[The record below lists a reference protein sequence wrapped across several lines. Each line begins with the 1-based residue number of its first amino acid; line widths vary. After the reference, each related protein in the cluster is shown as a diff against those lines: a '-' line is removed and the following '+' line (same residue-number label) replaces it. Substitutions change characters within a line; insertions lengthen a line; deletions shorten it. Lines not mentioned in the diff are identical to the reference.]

1 MVIRSVILAIGL
13 AASGM
18 VSAQSADEIAKDME
32 RIKEN
37 ARSIVG
43 EETLNAAERNIKA
56 AGESHREEFSAIH
69 SGAQDL
75 FQQGVDLAKEMAS
88 SQYNAVAEQGRD
100 LPSEALADK
109 NGDVPLR
116 YMIFISQ
123 SMPDSEVKALAQT
136 YAGRKDVAL
145 VIRGLLPN
153 QNISKVQS
161 WIFKMLSPIDV
172 GTLIPNINMDSQPF
186 TELGVSHVPVI
197 ARYDDEGKVQAYAL
211 GMTSIG
217 WIDEQVQK
225 GARGN
230 LGSFG
235 PTVQVGEEDIIEVMQ
250 KRAAEYDWKG
260 AAEGALDRFWAR
272 TEKHDLPRTQ
282 VRRTLTMDPTI
293 EVQKTISAPDGTVI
307 AAAGDRI
314 NPLEFAPFQ
323 PVLAFFDPGDLE
335 QVQWA
340 KAVVEASEAPVILMA
355 SQLRSLD
362 GLEGLGRMS
371 DEIGTRIFKLPNDVR
386 ERFNLQVVPT
396 IVRAHGPNFIID
408 EQLPSDR
415 PKD

>member
-1 MVIRSVILAIGL
+1 MVIRSAILAIGL

-88 SQYNAVAEQGRD
+88 SQYNAVAEQGQD

>member
-1 MVIRSVILAIGL
+1 MVIRSTIFGLCLAV
-13 AASGM
+13 SG
-18 VSAQSADEIAKDME
+18 VAHAQSAEEIAQNME
-32 RIKEN
+32 RIREN
-37 ARSIVG
+37 ARSIIG
-43 EETLNAAERNIKA
+43 EETLDAAQRNIKS
-56 AGESHREEFSAIH
+56 AGETHADEFSAIH

-88 SQYNAVAEQGRD
+88 SQYNAVAENGQD
-100 LPSEALADK
+100 LPSEASADK

-116 YMIFISQ
+116 YLIFISQ
-123 SMPDSEVKALAQT
+123 SMPDAEVKSLAQT

-145 VIRGLLPN
+145 VLRGMLPG

-161 WIFKMLSPIDV
+161 WILKMLAPIEV

-197 ARYDDEGKVQAYAL
+197 ARYDDDGKVQAYAL

-217 WIDEQVQK
+217 WIDEKVQS
-225 GARGN
+225 GAAGN

-235 PTVQVGEEDIIEVMQ
+235 PTVQVGEEDIVEVMQ
-250 KRAAEYDWKG
+250 RRAAEYDWAG

-272 TEKHDLPRTQ
+272 TEKYDLPRTQ

-293 EVQKTISAPDGTVI
+293 EVQKTITAPDGTVI
-307 AAAGDRI
+307 AAAGDRV
-314 NPLEFAPFQ
+314 NPLEFMPFQ
-323 PVLAFFDPGDLE
+323 PVLAFFDPADVE

-340 KAVVEASEAPVILMA
+340 KAIVADSEAPVILMA
-355 SQLRSLD
+355 SQLRSLE

-371 DEIGTRIFKLPNDVR
+371 DDIGSRIFKLPSDVR

-396 IVRAHGPNFIID
+396 LVRAHGPNFIID

-415 PKD
+415 PKE

>member
-1 MVIRSVILAIGL
+1 MVIRSTILAIGL

-18 VSAQSADEIAKDME
+18 VSAQSAADIANDME
-32 RIKEN
+32 RIREN

-43 EETLNAAERNIKA
+43 EDTLTAAERNSKA
-56 AGESHREEFSAIH
+56 AGEAHREEFGAIQT
-69 SGAQDL
+69 GAQDL

-88 SQYNAVAEQGRD
+88 SQYNAVADQGRD
-100 LPSEALADK
+100 LPSEASADK

-197 ARYDDEGKVQAYAL
+197 ARYDNEGKVQAYAL

-225 GARGN
+225 GATGN
-230 LGSFG
+230 LGSVG

-260 AAEGALDRFWAR
+260 AAEGALGRFWAR
-272 TEKHDLPRTQ
+272 TEKHELPRTQ

-323 PVLAFFDPGDLE
+323 SVLAFFDPGDHE

-340 KAVVEASEAPVILMA
+340 KAVVESSDAPVILMA
-355 SQLRSLD
+355 SQLRSLE

-371 DEIGTRIFKLPNDVR
+371 DDIGARIFKLPNDVR